1 MIIFCSSA
9 ARAFFRTSPQQHVIS
24 FARTKETKQRRVV
37 EDYVRKK
44 IAVCTFGATPA
55 SVSAKQKELA
65 SLKQLFV
72 FYALKSTSASR
83 PKSEARPL
91 CFFSQHRFARWG
103 CGVFFIRRYTLD
115 VFLFQKS
122 ISNMISYIFLLCPV
136 LENLQDG
143 MFLFFV
149 SGM

>member
-1 MIIFCSSA
+1 MIIFLLNCRKGFSFLLPEQKKRNKENSPSA
-9 ARAFFRTSPQQHVIS
+9 LFVLLRHFSPLN
-24 FARTKETKQRRVV
+24 
-37 EDYVRKK
+37 KK
-44 IAVCTFGATPA
+44 N
-55 SVSAKQKELA
+55 SL

-72 FYALKSTSASR
+72 FNAPKSTSASR
-83 PKSEARPL
+83 PKSEAGPL

-122 ISNMISYIFLLCPV
+122 ISNMISNIFLLCPV